1 MKDRVRIFDSTLR
14 DGEQAP
20 GIALDPDQKLAIAGQ
35 LARLGVDIIEAG
47 FPISSPGDFRA
58 VSWIAREVEGPTI
71 AALARAQAQ
80 DVETAWEAI
89 KDAADPR
96 IHVFLATSPIHM
108 EHKLRMNEDEVLA
121 TVKAN
126 VARAREHTENVEYS
140 PEDATRSDPDFVVA
154 VCQTAVAAG
163 ATTINIPDT
172 VGYSTPWDYGALI
185 RRVVGEVKGARDDVV
200 VSTHCH
206 NDLGLAVAN
215 SLAAVEAGA
224 RQVEGAING
233 IGERAGNTS
242 IEEVVMALRV
252 RVDAFGVGVGVT
264 TEEIFETSRLV
275 SEQTGY
281 PIQYNKAVVGRNAFA
296 HESGIHQHGVLR
308 DRSTYEIMDPMA
320 VGMGKSRIVIG
331 KHSGRAAFR
340 HALAQLG
347 IEVTDSVF
355 EAAFDRMKEVADWS
369 GEVPP
374 ERIQEIVDEV
384 ASRMEVLDGVTAS
397 FQ

>member
-1 MKDRVRIFDSTLR
+1 
-14 DGEQAP
+14 
-20 GIALDPDQKLAIAGQ
+20 
-35 LARLGVDIIEAG
+35 
-47 FPISSPGDFRA
+47 
-58 VSWIAREVEGPTI
+58 
-71 AALARAQAQ
+71 
-80 DVETAWEAI
+80 
-89 KDAADPR
+89 
-96 IHVFLATSPIHM
+96 
-108 EHKLRMNEDEVLA
+108 
-121 TVKAN
+121 
-126 VARAREHTENVEYS
+126 
-140 PEDATRSDPDFVVA
+140 
-154 VCQTAVAAG
+154 
-163 ATTINIPDT
+163 
-172 VGYSTPWDYGALI
+172 
-185 RRVVGEVKGARDDVV
+185 VVGEVKGARDDVV